1 MRGDFYFHYVCRHK
15 LLFEIKNSSHDDP
28 PNFELQESVMPQVGE
43 YVQRQN
49 LSLQGGNR
57 VEHEILYLPSDL
69 PLATQVTLG
78 LTSLAQC
85 QRRLLEGAACDTI
98 QRIRMLVK
106 LHSALRHHKKK
117 NARGQQMNSRATA
130 KLHKATDAKLLAI
143 EDYNSY
149 RKAMIDLGLSKDD
162 PMFPH
167 LAVEDTFRK
176 RTHVKRAVGDSRQ
189 TDGLLWTTTGVSAG
203 VRRTCDLPGPSNVPA
218 STVAT
223 QGSKGTKRNSFP
235 STPQKC
241 I

>member
-28 PNFELQESVMPQVGE
+28 PNFEEQRESLQVRISKWRRLQESVMPQVGE

-98 QRIRMLVK
+98 Q
-106 LHSALRHHKKK
+106 
-117 NARGQQMNSRATA
+117 
-130 KLHKATDAKLLAI
+130 
-143 EDYNSY
+143 
-149 RKAMIDLGLSKDD
+149 
-162 PMFPH
+162 
-167 LAVEDTFRK
+167 
-176 RTHVKRAVGDSRQ
+176 
-189 TDGLLWTTTGVSAG
+189 
-203 VRRTCDLPGPSNVPA
+203 
-218 STVAT
+218 
-223 QGSKGTKRNSFP
+223 
-235 STPQKC
+235 
-241 I
+241 